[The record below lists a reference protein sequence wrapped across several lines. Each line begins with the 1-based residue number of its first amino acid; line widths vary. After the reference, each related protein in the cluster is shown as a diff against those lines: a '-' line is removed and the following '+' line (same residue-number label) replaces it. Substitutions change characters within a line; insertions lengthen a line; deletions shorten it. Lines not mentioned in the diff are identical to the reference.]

1 MIGDDPRF
9 THHGHERRIAI
20 PAGDEMEMQVVADA
34 RSGGFA
40 EVEAYI
46 DALRFEKLPEN
57 GRALLEQFHDFRRF
71 LRRQKRQIHDVPQGS
86 HHDMPVVVR
95 KFVHDDESG
104 LATVQDEP
112 FLVMGKIIGR
122 ETQNARIR
130 FRPQN
135 IVHTPRGPQRMCHTT
150 ASLS

>member
-46 DALRFEKLPEN
+46 DA
-57 GRALLEQFHDFRRF
+57 
-71 LRRQKRQIHDVPQGS
+71 
-86 HHDMPVVVR
+86 
-95 KFVHDDESG
+95 
-104 LATVQDEP
+104 
-112 FLVMGKIIGR
+112 
-122 ETQNARIR
+122 
-130 FRPQN
+130 
-135 IVHTPRGPQRMCHTT
+135 
-150 ASLS
+150 

>member
-46 DALRFEKLPEN
+46 DALRFEKLRDGLEEFEKVN
-57 GRALLEQFHDFRRF
+57 ILRARAAKNPKAKAAVARMDEELSKLFTVEKSR
-71 LRRQKRQIHDVPQGS
+71 GNS
-86 HHDMPVVVR
+86 HEEDVR
-95 KFVHDDESG
+95 KARE
-104 LATVQDEP
+104 
-112 FLVMGKIIGR
+112 IIR
-122 ETQNARIR
+122 K
-130 FRPQN
+130 
-135 IVHTPRGPQRMCHTT
+135 TT
-150 ASLS
+150 EISR